1 MDLNKTKINKVG
13 IVGSGTMGSQ
23 IAALFANY
31 GIPVLLLDVETKKD
45 GFYTSEIAEAAIKRL
60 QEIKPSP
67 IINESVLELIETGN
81 TKEDMKKLNEVDWV
95 IEAVSE
101 NINIKKTVWQ
111 NISRYVDTHTI
122 LSTNTSGILISS
134 IMSSLPQKLKN
145 RFMGTHFFNPPR
157 YLKLLE
163 IIPTEATDSQII
175 ASVTEFAEN
184 VLEKGVVICKD
195 VPNFIG
201 NRLWLFSI
209 MATLKYAEKYN
220 IKPNEVDAIT
230 GSFLGR
236 PKSATFRTM
245 DIVGLD
251 VLVAICDNLIEYFE
265 GTSEKEYYEVPSYL
279 RELVKRGWIGAK
291 SGQGIY
297 RKSEFDGRNIIETI
311 DLNSFE
317 YSAYPP
323 FEPNKIL
330 SVSNIDDTGL
340 RIKKVIYDCNDNIS
354 KFVRD
359 VLLST
364 LIYTASKSNEIAYDL
379 ASVDNAMKWGFG
391 WELGP
396 FELWDILG
404 LGDSLKLMNE
414 IGMKAPQWVELLSEK
429 SNKFFEKDIREI
441 DHG

>member
-1 MDLNKTKINKVG
+1 MDLQKLKINKVG

-31 GIPVLLLDVETKKD
+31 GIPVLLLDVETEKD
-45 GFYTSEIAEAAIKRL
+45 GVYTSEIAEKAINRL
-60 QEIKPSP
+60 KEIKPSP
-67 IINESVLELIETGN
+67 IIDDTVLELIETGN
-81 TKEDMKKLNEVDWV
+81 TKEDMKMLNGVDWV

-101 NINIKKTVWQ
+101 NIKVKKDVWQ
-111 NISRYVDTHTI
+111 NISRHVDDQTI
-122 LSTNTSGILISS
+122 LSSNTSGILISS
-134 IMSSLPQKLKN
+134 IMVSLPEHLTS

-163 IIPTEATDSQII
+163 VIPTEITDSKTIDL
-175 ASVTEFAEN
+175 VTVFAEN
-184 VLEKGVVICKD
+184 VLGKGVVICKD

-209 MATLKYAEKYN
+209 MSTLKYAEKYE

-230 GSFLGR
+230 GSILGR

-251 VLVAICDNLIEYFE
+251 VLVAICDNLIEYFK
-265 GTSEKEYYEVPSYL
+265 GTSEKEYYKVPSYL
-279 RELVKRGWIGAK
+279 RELVKKGWVGAK

-297 RKSEFDGRNIIETI
+297 RKSEVDGRNVIETI
-311 DLNSFE
+311 DLNRFE
-317 YSAYPP
+317 YSVNPP
-323 FEPNKIL
+323 FESNNIL
-330 SVSNIDDTGL
+330 SISKIDNTGL
-340 RIKKVIYDCNDNIS
+340 RIKKLVYDGSDNVS

-379 ASVDNAMKWGFG
+379 ASIDKAMKWGFG

-396 FELWDILG
+396 FEIWDILG
-404 LGDSLKLMNE
+404 LNESLELME
-414 IGMKAPQWVELLSEK
+414 KIGMKAPEWVESLSKESK
-429 SNKFFEKDIREI
+429 TFY
-441 DHG
+441 

>member
-1 MDLNKTKINKVG
+1 MDLQKLKINKVG

-31 GIPVLLLDVETKKD
+31 GIPVLLLDVETEKD
-45 GFYTSEIAEAAIKRL
+45 GVYTSEIAEKAINRL
-60 QEIKPSP
+60 KEIKPSP
-67 IINESVLELIETGN
+67 IIDDTVLELIETGN
-81 TKEDMKKLNEVDWV
+81 TKEDMKMLKGVDWV

-101 NINIKKTVWQ
+101 NINVKKDVWQ
-111 NISRYVDTHTI
+111 NISRHVDDQTI
-122 LSTNTSGILISS
+122 LSSNTSGILISS
-134 IMSSLPQKLKN
+134 IMVSLPEHLTS

-163 IIPTEATDSQII
+163 VIPTEITDSKTIDL
-175 ASVTEFAEN
+175 VTIFAEN
-184 VLEKGVVICKD
+184 VLGKGVVICKD

-209 MATLKYAEKYN
+209 MSTLKYAEKYE

-230 GSFLGR
+230 GSILGR

-251 VLVAICDNLIEYFE
+251 VLVAICDNLIEYFK
-265 GTSEKEYYEVPSYL
+265 GTSEKEYYKVPSYL
-279 RELVKRGWIGAK
+279 RELVKKGWVGAK

-297 RKSEFDGRNIIETI
+297 RKSEVDGRNVIETI
-311 DLNSFE
+311 DLNRFE
-317 YSAYPP
+317 YSVNPP
-323 FEPNKIL
+323 FESNNIL
-330 SVSNIDDTGL
+330 SISKIDNTGL
-340 RIKKVIYDCNDNIS
+340 RIKKLVYDGSDNVS

-379 ASVDNAMKWGFG
+379 ASIDKAMKWGFG

-396 FELWDILG
+396 FEIWDILG
-404 LGDSLKLMNE
+404 LNESLELME
-414 IGMKAPQWVELLSEK
+414 KIGMKAPEWVESLSKESK
-429 SNKFFEKDIREI
+429 TFY
-441 DHG
+441 

>member
-1 MDLNKTKINKVG
+1 MDLQKLKINKVG

-31 GIPVLLLDVETKKD
+31 GIPVLLLDVETEKD
-45 GFYTSEIAEAAIKRL
+45 GVYTSEIAEKAINRL
-60 QEIKPSP
+60 KEIKPSP
-67 IINESVLELIETGN
+67 IIDDTVLELIETGN
-81 TKEDMKKLNEVDWV
+81 TKEDMKMLNGVDWV

-101 NINIKKTVWQ
+101 NINVKKDVWQ
-111 NISRYVDTHTI
+111 NISRHVDDQTI
-122 LSTNTSGILISS
+122 LSSNTSGILISS
-134 IMSSLPQKLKN
+134 IMVSLPEHLTS

-163 IIPTEATDSQII
+163 VIPTEITDSKTIDL
-175 ASVTEFAEN
+175 VTVFAEN
-184 VLEKGVVICKD
+184 VLGKGVVICKD

-209 MATLKYAEKYN
+209 MSTLKYAEKYE

-230 GSFLGR
+230 GSILGR

-251 VLVAICDNLIEYFE
+251 VLVAICDNLIEYFK
-265 GTSEKEYYEVPSYL
+265 GTSEKEYYKVPSYL
-279 RELVKRGWIGAK
+279 RELVKKGWVGAK

-297 RKSEFDGRNIIETI
+297 RKSEVDGRNVIETI
-311 DLNSFE
+311 DLNRFE
-317 YSAYPP
+317 YSVNPP
-323 FEPNKIL
+323 FESNNIL
-330 SVSNIDDTGL
+330 SISKIDNTGL
-340 RIKKVIYDCNDNIS
+340 RIKKLVYDGSDNVS

-379 ASVDNAMKWGFG
+379 ASIDKAMKWGFG

-396 FELWDILG
+396 FEIWDILG
-404 LGDSLKLMNE
+404 LNESLELME
-414 IGMKAPQWVELLSEK
+414 KIGMKAPEWVESLSKESK
-429 SNKFFEKDIREI
+429 TFY
-441 DHG
+441 

>member
-1 MDLNKTKINKVG
+1 MKLENSKINKVG
-13 IVGSGTMGSQ
+13 IIGSGTMGSQ

-31 GIPVLLLDVETKKD
+31 GVSVLLLDVETEKD
-45 GFYTSEIAEAAIKRL
+45 GVYTSEIAEKAIKRL
-60 QEIKPSP
+60 KEIKPSP
-67 IINESVLELIETGN
+67 IINESVLGLIETGN
-81 TKEDMKKLNEVDWV
+81 TKEHMKMLNEVDWV

-101 NINIKKTVWQ
+101 NIKIKKDVWQ
-111 NISRYVDTHTI
+111 NISRYVDARTI
-122 LSTNTSGILISS
+122 LTTNTSGILISS
-134 IMSSLPQKLKN
+134 IKSSLPRHLTS

-163 IIPTEATDSQII
+163 IIPTETTDSEVIDL
-175 ASVTEFAEN
+175 VTMFAES

-209 MATLKYAEKYN
+209 MSTLKYADKYG
-220 IKPNEVDAIT
+220 ITPNGVDAIT

-251 VLVAICDNLIEYFE
+251 VLVDICDNLMEYFK
-265 GTSEKEYYEVPSYL
+265 GTAEKEYYNVPTYL
-279 RELVKRGWIGAK
+279 RELVKRGWVGAK
-291 SGQGIY
+291 SGRGIY
-297 RKSEFDGRNIIETI
+297 KKSEVNGRNVIETI

-317 YSAYPP
+317 YSLNPP
-323 FEPNKIL
+323 FESNKIL
-330 SVSNIDDTGL
+330 SVSKIDDTGL
-340 RIKKVIYDCNDNIS
+340 RIKKLVYDGSDNIS
-354 KFVRD
+354 AFVRD

-379 ASVDNAMKWGFG
+379 GSIDKAMKWGFG

-396 FELWDILG
+396 FEIWDVLG
-404 LGDSLKLMNE
+404 LNDSLGLME
-414 IGMKAPQWVELLSEK
+414 KIGMKAPEWVESLSKESK
-429 SNKFFEKDIREI
+429 SFY
-441 DHG
+441 

>member
-1 MDLNKTKINKVG
+1 MDLQKLKINKVG

-31 GIPVLLLDVETKKD
+31 GIPVLLLDVETEKD
-45 GFYTSEIAEAAIKRL
+45 GVYTSEIAEKAINRL
-60 QEIKPSP
+60 KEIKPSP
-67 IINESVLELIETGN
+67 IIDDTVLELIETGN
-81 TKEDMKKLNEVDWV
+81 TKEDMKMLKGVDWV

-101 NINIKKTVWQ
+101 NINVKKDVWQ
-111 NISRYVDTHTI
+111 NISRHVDDQTI
-122 LSTNTSGILISS
+122 LSSNTSGILISS
-134 IMSSLPQKLKN
+134 IMVSLPEHLTS

-163 IIPTEATDSQII
+163 VIPTEITDSKTIDL
-175 ASVTEFAEN
+175 VTVFAEN
-184 VLEKGVVICKD
+184 VLGKGVVICKD

-209 MATLKYAEKYN
+209 MSTLKYAEKYE

-230 GSFLGR
+230 GSILGR

-251 VLVAICDNLIEYFE
+251 VLVAICDNLIEYFK
-265 GTSEKEYYEVPSYL
+265 GTSEKEYYKVPSYL
-279 RELVKRGWIGAK
+279 RELVKKGWVGAK

-297 RKSEFDGRNIIETI
+297 RKSEVDGRNVIETI
-311 DLNSFE
+311 DLNRFE
-317 YSAYPP
+317 YSVNPP
-323 FEPNKIL
+323 FESNNIL
-330 SVSNIDDTGL
+330 SISKIDNTGL
-340 RIKKVIYDCNDNIS
+340 RIKKLVYGGSDNVS

-379 ASVDNAMKWGFG
+379 ASIDKAMKWGFG

-396 FELWDILG
+396 FEIWDILG
-404 LGDSLKLMNE
+404 LNESLELME
-414 IGMKAPQWVELLSEK
+414 KIGMKAPEWVESLSKESK
-429 SNKFFEKDIREI
+429 TFY
-441 DHG
+441 

>member
-1 MDLNKTKINKVG
+1 MDLQKLKINKVG

-31 GIPVLLLDVETKKD
+31 GIPVLLLDVETEKD
-45 GFYTSEIAEAAIKRL
+45 GVYTSEIAEKAINRL
-60 QEIKPSP
+60 KEIKPSP
-67 IINESVLELIETGN
+67 IIDDTVLELIETGN
-81 TKEDMKKLNEVDWV
+81 TKEDMKMLKGVDWV

-101 NINIKKTVWQ
+101 NINVKKDVWQ
-111 NISRYVDTHTI
+111 NISRHVDDQTI
-122 LSTNTSGILISS
+122 LSSNTSGILISS
-134 IMSSLPQKLKN
+134 IMVSLPKHLTS

-163 IIPTEATDSQII
+163 VIPTEITDSKTIDL
-175 ASVTEFAEN
+175 VTVFAEN
-184 VLEKGVVICKD
+184 VLGKGVVICKD

-209 MATLKYAEKYN
+209 MSTLKYAEKYE

-230 GSFLGR
+230 GSILGR

-251 VLVAICDNLIEYFE
+251 VLVAICDNLIEYFK
-265 GTSEKEYYEVPSYL
+265 GTSEKEYYKVPSYL
-279 RELVKRGWIGAK
+279 RELVKKGWVGAK

-297 RKSEFDGRNIIETI
+297 RKSEVDGRNVIETI
-311 DLNSFE
+311 DLNRFE
-317 YSAYPP
+317 YSVNPP
-323 FEPNKIL
+323 FESNNIL
-330 SVSNIDDTGL
+330 SISKIDNTGL
-340 RIKKVIYDCNDNIS
+340 RIKKLVYDGSDNVS

-379 ASVDNAMKWGFG
+379 ASIDKAMKWGFG

-396 FELWDILG
+396 FEIWDILG
-404 LGDSLKLMNE
+404 LNESLELME
-414 IGMKAPQWVELLSEK
+414 KIGMKAPEWVESLSKESK
-429 SNKFFEKDIREI
+429 TFY
-441 DHG
+441 

>member
-1 MDLNKTKINKVG
+1 MDLQKLKINKVG

-31 GIPVLLLDVETKKD
+31 GIPVLLLDVETEKD
-45 GFYTSEIAEAAIKRL
+45 GVYTSEIAEKAITRL
-60 QEIKPSP
+60 KEIKPSP
-67 IINESVLELIETGN
+67 IIDDTVLELIETGN
-81 TKEDMKKLNEVDWV
+81 TKEDMKMLNGVDWV

-101 NINIKKTVWQ
+101 NIKVKKDVWQ
-111 NISRYVDTHTI
+111 NISRHVDDQTI
-122 LSTNTSGILISS
+122 LTSNTSGILISS
-134 IMSSLPQKLKN
+134 IMASLPEHLTS

-163 IIPTEATDSQII
+163 VIPTEITDSKTIDL
-175 ASVTEFAEN
+175 VTVFAEN
-184 VLEKGVVICKD
+184 VLGKGVVFCKD

-209 MATLKYAEKYN
+209 MSTLKYAEKYE

-230 GSFLGR
+230 GSILGR

-251 VLVAICDNLIEYFE
+251 VLVAICDNLIEYFK
-265 GTSEKEYYEVPSYL
+265 GTSEKEYYKFPSYL
-279 RELVKRGWIGAK
+279 RELVKKGWVGAK

-297 RKSEFDGRNIIETI
+297 RKSEVDGRNVIETI
-311 DLNSFE
+311 DLNRFE
-317 YSAYPP
+317 YSVNPP
-323 FEPNKIL
+323 FEPNNIL
-330 SVSNIDDTGL
+330 SISKIDNTGL
-340 RIKKVIYDCNDNIS
+340 RIKKLVYGGSDIVCI
-354 KFVRD
+354 FVRD

-379 ASVDNAMKWGFG
+379 ASIDKAMKWGFG

-396 FELWDILG
+396 FEIWDILG
-404 LGDSLKLMNE
+404 LNESLELME
-414 IGMKAPQWVELLSEK
+414 KIGMKAREWVESLSKESK
-429 SNKFFEKDIREI
+429 TFY
-441 DHG
+441 

>member
-1 MDLNKTKINKVG
+1 MDLQKLKINKVG

-31 GIPVLLLDVETKKD
+31 GIPVLLLDVETEKD
-45 GFYTSEIAEAAIKRL
+45 GVYTSEIAEKAINRL
-60 QEIKPSP
+60 KEIKPSP
-67 IINESVLELIETGN
+67 IIDDTVLELIETGN
-81 TKEDMKKLNEVDWV
+81 TKEDMKMLKGVDWV

-101 NINIKKTVWQ
+101 NINVKKDVWQ
-111 NISRYVDTHTI
+111 NISRHVDDQTI
-122 LSTNTSGILISS
+122 LSSNTSGILISS
-134 IMSSLPQKLKN
+134 IMVSLPEHLTS

-163 IIPTEATDSQII
+163 VIPTEITDSKTIDL
-175 ASVTEFAEN
+175 VTIFAEN
-184 VLEKGVVICKD
+184 VLGKGVVICKD

-209 MATLKYAEKYN
+209 MSTLKYAEKYE

-230 GSFLGR
+230 GSILGR

-251 VLVAICDNLIEYFE
+251 VLVAICDNLIEYFK
-265 GTSEKEYYEVPSYL
+265 GTSEKEYYKVPSYL
-279 RELVKRGWIGAK
+279 RELVKKGWVGAK

-297 RKSEFDGRNIIETI
+297 RKSEVDGRNVIETI
-311 DLNSFE
+311 DLNRFE
-317 YSAYPP
+317 YSVNPP
-323 FEPNKIL
+323 FESNNIL
-330 SVSNIDDTGL
+330 SISKIDNTGL
-340 RIKKVIYDCNDNIS
+340 RIKKLVYGGSDNVS

-379 ASVDNAMKWGFG
+379 ASIDKAMKWGFG

-396 FELWDILG
+396 FEIWDILG
-404 LGDSLKLMNE
+404 LNESLELME
-414 IGMKAPQWVELLSEK
+414 KIGMKAPEWVESLSKESK
-429 SNKFFEKDIREI
+429 TFY
-441 DHG
+441 

>member
-1 MDLNKTKINKVG
+1 MDLQKLKINKVG

-31 GIPVLLLDVETKKD
+31 GIPVLLLDVETEKD
-45 GFYTSEIAEAAIKRL
+45 GVYTSEIAEKAINRL
-60 QEIKPSP
+60 KEIKPSP
-67 IINESVLELIETGN
+67 IIDDTVLELIETGN
-81 TKEDMKKLNEVDWV
+81 TKEDMKMLNGVDWV

-101 NINIKKTVWQ
+101 NINVKKDVWQ
-111 NISRYVDTHTI
+111 NISRHVDDQTI
-122 LSTNTSGILISS
+122 LSSNTSGILISS
-134 IMSSLPQKLKN
+134 IMVSLPEHLTS

-163 IIPTEATDSQII
+163 VIPTEITDSKTIDL
-175 ASVTEFAEN
+175 VTIFAEN
-184 VLEKGVVICKD
+184 VLGKGVVICKD

-209 MATLKYAEKYN
+209 MSTLKYAEKYE

-230 GSFLGR
+230 GSILGR

-251 VLVAICDNLIEYFE
+251 VLVAICDNLIEYFK
-265 GTSEKEYYEVPSYL
+265 GTSEKEYYKVPSYL
-279 RELVKRGWIGAK
+279 RELVKKGWVGAK

-297 RKSEFDGRNIIETI
+297 RKSEVDGRNVIETI
-311 DLNSFE
+311 DLNRFE
-317 YSAYPP
+317 YSVNPP
-323 FEPNKIL
+323 FESNNIL
-330 SVSNIDDTGL
+330 SISKIDNTGL
-340 RIKKVIYDCNDNIS
+340 RIKKLVYDGSDNVS

-379 ASVDNAMKWGFG
+379 ASIDKAMKWGFG

-396 FELWDILG
+396 FEIWDILG
-404 LGDSLKLMNE
+404 LNESLELME
-414 IGMKAPQWVELLSEK
+414 KIGMKAPEWVESLSKESK
-429 SNKFFEKDIREI
+429 TFY
-441 DHG
+441 

>member
-1 MDLNKTKINKVG
+1 MDLQKLKINKVG

-31 GIPVLLLDVETKKD
+31 GIPVLLLDVETEKD
-45 GFYTSEIAEAAIKRL
+45 GVYTSEIAEKAINRL
-60 QEIKPSP
+60 KEIKPSP
-67 IINESVLELIETGN
+67 IIDDTVLELIETGN
-81 TKEDMKKLNEVDWV
+81 TKEDMKMLKGVDWV

-101 NINIKKTVWQ
+101 NINVKKDVWQ
-111 NISRYVDTHTI
+111 NISRHVDDQTI
-122 LSTNTSGILISS
+122 LSSNTSGILISS
-134 IMSSLPQKLKN
+134 IMVSLPEHLTS

-163 IIPTEATDSQII
+163 VIPTEITDSKTIDL
-175 ASVTEFAEN
+175 VTVFAEN
-184 VLEKGVVICKD
+184 VLGKGVVICKD

-209 MATLKYAEKYN
+209 MSTLKYAEKYE

-230 GSFLGR
+230 GSILGR

-251 VLVAICDNLIEYFE
+251 VLVAICDNLIEYFK
-265 GTSEKEYYEVPSYL
+265 GTSDKEYYKVPSYL
-279 RELVKRGWIGAK
+279 RELVKKGWVGAK

-297 RKSEFDGRNIIETI
+297 RKSEVDGRNVIETI
-311 DLNSFE
+311 DLNRFE
-317 YSAYPP
+317 YSVNPP
-323 FEPNKIL
+323 FESNNIL
-330 SVSNIDDTGL
+330 SISKIDNTGL
-340 RIKKVIYDCNDNIS
+340 RIKKLVYDGSDNVS

-379 ASVDNAMKWGFG
+379 ASIDKAMKWGFG

-396 FELWDILG
+396 FEIWDILG
-404 LGDSLKLMNE
+404 LNESLELME
-414 IGMKAPQWVELLSEK
+414 KIGMKAPEWVESLSKESK
-429 SNKFFEKDIREI
+429 TFY
-441 DHG
+441 

>member
-1 MDLNKTKINKVG
+1 MDLQKLKINKVG

-31 GIPVLLLDVETKKD
+31 GIPVLLLDVETEKD
-45 GFYTSEIAEAAIKRL
+45 GVYTSEIAEKAINRL
-60 QEIKPSP
+60 KEIKPSP
-67 IINESVLELIETGN
+67 IIDDTVLELIETGN
-81 TKEDMKKLNEVDWV
+81 TKEDMKMLNGVDWV

-101 NINIKKTVWQ
+101 NIKVKKDVWQ
-111 NISRYVDTHTI
+111 NISRHVDDQTI
-122 LSTNTSGILISS
+122 LSSNTSGILISS
-134 IMSSLPQKLKN
+134 IMASLPEHLTS

-163 IIPTEATDSQII
+163 VIPTEITDSKAIDL
-175 ASVTEFAEN
+175 VTIFAEN
-184 VLEKGVVICKD
+184 VLGKGVVICKD

-209 MATLKYAEKYN
+209 MSTLKYAEKYE

-230 GSFLGR
+230 GSILGR

-251 VLVAICDNLIEYFE
+251 VLVAICDNLIEYFK
-265 GTSEKEYYEVPSYL
+265 GTSEKEYYKVPSYL
-279 RELVKRGWIGAK
+279 RELVKKGWVGAK

-297 RKSEFDGRNIIETI
+297 RKSEVDGRNVIETI
-311 DLNSFE
+311 DLNRFE
-317 YSAYPP
+317 YSVNPP
-323 FEPNKIL
+323 FESNNIL
-330 SVSNIDDTGL
+330 SISKIDNTGL
-340 RIKKVIYDCNDNIS
+340 RIKKLVYDGSDNVS

-379 ASVDNAMKWGFG
+379 ASIDKAMKWGFG

-396 FELWDILG
+396 FEIWDILG
-404 LGDSLKLMNE
+404 LNESLELME
-414 IGMKAPQWVELLSEK
+414 KIGMKAPEWVESLSKESK
-429 SNKFFEKDIREI
+429 TFY
-441 DHG
+441 

>member
-1 MDLNKTKINKVG
+1 LDLEKLKINKVG

-31 GIPVLLLDVETKKD
+31 GIPVLLLDVETEKD
-45 GFYTSEIAEAAIKRL
+45 GVYTSEIAEKAIKRL
-60 QEIKPSP
+60 KEIKPSP
-67 IINESVLELIETGN
+67 IIDDSVLELIETGN
-81 TKEDMKKLNEVDWV
+81 TKEDMKMLNDVDWV

-101 NINIKKTVWQ
+101 NINVKKDVWQ
-111 NISRYVDTHTI
+111 NISRHVDDQTI

-134 IMSSLPQKLKN
+134 IMTSLPEHLTS

-163 IIPTEATDSQII
+163 VIPTEITDSKTIDL
-175 ASVTEFAEN
+175 VTIFAEN
-184 VLEKGVVICKD
+184 VLGKGVVICKD

-209 MATLKYAEKYN
+209 MSTLKYAEKYE

-230 GSFLGR
+230 GSILGR

-251 VLVAICDNLIEYFE
+251 VLVAICDNLIEYFK
-265 GTSEKEYYEVPSYL
+265 GTSEKEYYKVPSYL
-279 RELVKRGWIGAK
+279 RELVKKGWVGAK

-297 RKSEFDGRNIIETI
+297 RKSEVDGRNVIETI
-311 DLNSFE
+311 DLNHFE
-317 YSAYPP
+317 YSANPP
-323 FEPNKIL
+323 FESKKIL
-330 SVSNIDDTGL
+330 SVSKIDDAGL
-340 RIKKVIYDCNDNIS
+340 RIKKLVYDGSDNVS
-354 KFVRD
+354 EFVRD

-379 ASVDNAMKWGFG
+379 ASIDKAMKWGFG

-396 FELWDILG
+396 FEIWDILG
-404 LGDSLKLMNE
+404 LNESLELME
-414 IGMKAPQWVELLSEK
+414 KIGMKAPEWVESLSKESK
-429 SNKFFEKDIREI
+429 TFY
-441 DHG
+441 

>member
-1 MDLNKTKINKVG
+1 MDIEKLKINKVG

-31 GIPVLLLDVETKKD
+31 GIPVLLLDVETEKD
-45 GFYTSEIAEAAIKRL
+45 GVYTSEIAEKAIKRL
-60 QEIKPSP
+60 KEIKPSP
-67 IINESVLELIETGN
+67 IIDDSVLELIETGN
-81 TKEDMKKLNEVDWV
+81 TKEDMKMLNDVDWV

-101 NINIKKTVWQ
+101 NINVKKDVWQ
-111 NISRYVDTHTI
+111 NISRHVDDQTI

-134 IMSSLPQKLKN
+134 IMASLPEHLTSG
-145 RFMGTHFFNPPR
+145 FMGTHFFNPPR

-163 IIPTEATDSQII
+163 VIPTEITDSKTID
-175 ASVTEFAEN
+175 SVTMFAEN
-184 VLEKGVVICKD
+184 VLGKGVVICKD

-209 MATLKYAEKYN
+209 MSTLKYADKYE

-230 GSFLGR
+230 GSLLGR

-251 VLVAICDNLIEYFE
+251 VLVDICDNLIEYFK
-265 GTSEKEYYEVPSYL
+265 GTSEKEYYKVPSYL
-279 RELVKRGWIGAK
+279 KELVKRGWVGAK

-297 RKSEFDGRNIIETI
+297 RKSEANGRNVIETI
-311 DLNSFE
+311 DLNRFE
-317 YSAYPP
+317 YSVNPP
-323 FEPNKIL
+323 FESNKIL
-330 SVSNIDDTGL
+330 SVSKIDDTGL
-340 RIKKVIYDCNDNIS
+340 RIKKLVYDGSDNVS
-354 KFVRD
+354 QFVRD

-379 ASVDNAMKWGFG
+379 ASIDKAMKWGFG

-396 FELWDILG
+396 FEIWDILG
-404 LGDSLKLMNE
+404 LNESLELMRK
-414 IGMKAPQWVELLSEK
+414 IGMKAPKWVESLSKESK
-429 SNKFFEKDIREI
+429 TFY
-441 DHG
+441 

>member
-1 MDLNKTKINKVG
+1 MDLQKLKINKVG

-31 GIPVLLLDVETKKD
+31 GIPVLLLDVETEKD
-45 GFYTSEIAEAAIKRL
+45 GVYTSEIAEKAINRL
-60 QEIKPSP
+60 KEIKPSP
-67 IINESVLELIETGN
+67 IIDDTVLELIETGN
-81 TKEDMKKLNEVDWV
+81 TKEDMKMLKGVDWV

-101 NINIKKTVWQ
+101 NINVKKDVWQ
-111 NISRYVDTHTI
+111 NISRHVDDQTI
-122 LSTNTSGILISS
+122 LSSNTSGILISS
-134 IMSSLPQKLKN
+134 IMVSLPEHLTS

-163 IIPTEATDSQII
+163 VIPTEITDSKTIDL
-175 ASVTEFAEN
+175 VTVFAEN
-184 VLEKGVVICKD
+184 VLGKGVVICKD

-209 MATLKYAEKYN
+209 MSTLKYAEKYE

-230 GSFLGR
+230 GSILGR

-251 VLVAICDNLIEYFE
+251 VLVAICDNLIEYFK
-265 GTSEKEYYEVPSYL
+265 GTSEKEYYKVPSYL
-279 RELVKRGWIGAK
+279 RELVKKGWVGAK

-297 RKSEFDGRNIIETI
+297 RKSEVDGRNVIETI
-311 DLNSFE
+311 DLNRFE
-317 YSAYPP
+317 YSVNPP
-323 FEPNKIL
+323 FESNNIL
-330 SVSNIDDTGL
+330 SISKIDNTGL
-340 RIKKVIYDCNDNIS
+340 RIKKLVYDGSDNVS

-379 ASVDNAMKWGFG
+379 ASIDKAMKWGFG

-396 FELWDILG
+396 FEIWDILG
-404 LGDSLKLMNE
+404 LNESLELME
-414 IGMKAPQWVELLSEK
+414 KIGMKAPEWVESLSKESK
-429 SNKFFEKDIREI
+429 TFY
-441 DHG
+441 

>member
-1 MDLNKTKINKVG
+1 MDLQKLKINKVG

-31 GIPVLLLDVETKKD
+31 GIPVLLLDVETEKD
-45 GFYTSEIAEAAIKRL
+45 GVYTSEIAEKAITRL
-60 QEIKPSP
+60 KEIKPSP
-67 IINESVLELIETGN
+67 IIDDTVLELIETGN
-81 TKEDMKKLNEVDWV
+81 TKEDMKMLNGVDWV

-101 NINIKKTVWQ
+101 NINVKKDVWQ
-111 NISRYVDTHTI
+111 NISRHVDDQTI
-122 LSTNTSGILISS
+122 LSSNTSGILISS
-134 IMSSLPQKLKN
+134 IMVSLPKHLTS

-163 IIPTEATDSQII
+163 VIPTEITDSKTIDL
-175 ASVTEFAEN
+175 VTVFAEN
-184 VLEKGVVICKD
+184 VLGKGVVICKD

-209 MATLKYAEKYN
+209 MSTLKYAEKYE

-230 GSFLGR
+230 GSILGR

-251 VLVAICDNLIEYFE
+251 VLVAICDNLIEYFK
-265 GTSEKEYYEVPSYL
+265 GTSEKEYYKVPSYL
-279 RELVKRGWIGAK
+279 RELVKKGWVGAK

-297 RKSEFDGRNIIETI
+297 RKSEVDGRNVIETI
-311 DLNSFE
+311 DLNRFE
-317 YSAYPP
+317 YSVNPP
-323 FEPNKIL
+323 FESNNIL
-330 SVSNIDDTGL
+330 SISKIDNTGL
-340 RIKKVIYDCNDNIS
+340 RIKKLVYDGSDNVS

-379 ASVDNAMKWGFG
+379 ASIDKAMKWGFG

-396 FELWDILG
+396 FEIWDILG
-404 LGDSLKLMNE
+404 LNESLELME
-414 IGMKAPQWVELLSEK
+414 KIGMKAPEWVESLSKESK
-429 SNKFFEKDIREI
+429 TFY
-441 DHG
+441 

>member
-1 MDLNKTKINKVG
+1 MDLQKLKINKVG

-31 GIPVLLLDVETKKD
+31 GIPVLLLDVETEKD
-45 GFYTSEIAEAAIKRL
+45 GVYTSEIAEKAINRL
-60 QEIKPSP
+60 KEIKPSP
-67 IINESVLELIETGN
+67 IIDDTVLELIETGN
-81 TKEDMKKLNEVDWV
+81 TKEDMKMLNGVDWV

-101 NINIKKTVWQ
+101 NIKVKKDVWQ
-111 NISRYVDTHTI
+111 NISRHVDDQTI
-122 LSTNTSGILISS
+122 LSSNTSGILISS
-134 IMSSLPQKLKN
+134 IMVSLPKHLTS

-163 IIPTEATDSQII
+163 VIPTEITDSKTIDL
-175 ASVTEFAEN
+175 VTVFAEN
-184 VLEKGVVICKD
+184 VLGKGVVICKD

-209 MATLKYAEKYN
+209 MSTLKYAEKYE

-230 GSFLGR
+230 GSILGR

-251 VLVAICDNLIEYFE
+251 VLVAICDNLIEYFK
-265 GTSEKEYYEVPSYL
+265 GTSEKEYYKVPSYL
-279 RELVKRGWIGAK
+279 RELVKKGWVGAK

-297 RKSEFDGRNIIETI
+297 RKSEVDGRNVIETI
-311 DLNSFE
+311 DLNRFE
-317 YSAYPP
+317 YSVNPP
-323 FEPNKIL
+323 FESNNIL
-330 SVSNIDDTGL
+330 SISKIDNTGL
-340 RIKKVIYDCNDNIS
+340 RIKKLVYGGSDNVS

-379 ASVDNAMKWGFG
+379 ASIDKAMKWGFG

-396 FELWDILG
+396 FEIWDILG
-404 LGDSLKLMNE
+404 LNESLELME
-414 IGMKAPQWVELLSEK
+414 KIGMKAPEWVESLSKESK
-429 SNKFFEKDIREI
+429 TFY
-441 DHG
+441 

>member
-1 MDLNKTKINKVG
+1 MDLQKLKINKVG

-31 GIPVLLLDVETKKD
+31 GIPVLLLDVETEKD
-45 GFYTSEIAEAAIKRL
+45 GVYTSEIAEKAINRL
-60 QEIKPSP
+60 KEIKPSP
-67 IINESVLELIETGN
+67 IIDDTVLELIETGN
-81 TKEDMKKLNEVDWV
+81 TKEDMKMLKGVDWV

-101 NINIKKTVWQ
+101 NINVKKDVWQ
-111 NISRYVDTHTI
+111 NISRHVDDQTI
-122 LSTNTSGILISS
+122 LSSNTSGILISS
-134 IMSSLPQKLKN
+134 IMVSLPKHLTS

-163 IIPTEATDSQII
+163 VIPTEITDSKTIDL
-175 ASVTEFAEN
+175 VTIFAEN
-184 VLEKGVVICKD
+184 VLGKGVVICKD

-209 MATLKYAEKYN
+209 MSTLKYAEKYE

-230 GSFLGR
+230 GSILGR

-251 VLVAICDNLIEYFE
+251 VLVAICDNLIEYFK
-265 GTSEKEYYEVPSYL
+265 GTSEKEYYKVPSYL
-279 RELVKRGWIGAK
+279 RELVKKGWVGAK

-297 RKSEFDGRNIIETI
+297 RKSEVDGRNVIETI
-311 DLNSFE
+311 DLNRFE
-317 YSAYPP
+317 YSVNPP
-323 FEPNKIL
+323 FESNNIL
-330 SVSNIDDTGL
+330 SISKIDNTGL
-340 RIKKVIYDCNDNIS
+340 RIKKLVYGGSDNVS

-379 ASVDNAMKWGFG
+379 ASIDKAMKWGFG

-396 FELWDILG
+396 FEIWDILG
-404 LGDSLKLMNE
+404 LNESLELME
-414 IGMKAPQWVELLSEK
+414 KIGMKAPEWVESLSKESK
-429 SNKFFEKDIREI
+429 TFY
-441 DHG
+441 

>member
-1 MDLNKTKINKVG
+1 MDLQKLKINKVG

-31 GIPVLLLDVETKKD
+31 GIPVLLLDVETEKD
-45 GFYTSEIAEAAIKRL
+45 GVYTSEIAEKAINRL
-60 QEIKPSP
+60 KEIKPSP
-67 IINESVLELIETGN
+67 IIDDAVLELIETGN
-81 TKEDMKKLNEVDWV
+81 TKEDMKMLKGVDWV

-101 NINIKKTVWQ
+101 NINVKKDVWQ
-111 NISRYVDTHTI
+111 NISRHVDDQTI
-122 LSTNTSGILISS
+122 LSSNTSGILISS
-134 IMSSLPQKLKN
+134 IMVSLPEHLTS

-163 IIPTEATDSQII
+163 VIPTEITDSKTIDL
-175 ASVTEFAEN
+175 VTVFAEN
-184 VLEKGVVICKD
+184 VLGKGVVICKD

-209 MATLKYAEKYN
+209 MSTLKYAEKYE

-230 GSFLGR
+230 GSILGR

-251 VLVAICDNLIEYFE
+251 VLVAICDNLIEYFK
-265 GTSEKEYYEVPSYL
+265 GTSEKEYYKVPSYL
-279 RELVKRGWIGAK
+279 RELVKKGWVGAK

-297 RKSEFDGRNIIETI
+297 RKSEVDGRNVIETI
-311 DLNSFE
+311 DLNRFE
-317 YSAYPP
+317 YSVNPP
-323 FEPNKIL
+323 FESNNIL
-330 SVSNIDDTGL
+330 SISKIDNTGL
-340 RIKKVIYDCNDNIS
+340 RIKKLVYGGSDNVS

-379 ASVDNAMKWGFG
+379 ASIDKAMKWGFG

-396 FELWDILG
+396 FEIWDILG
-404 LGDSLKLMNE
+404 LNESLELME
-414 IGMKAPQWVELLSEK
+414 KIGMKAPEWVESLSKESK
-429 SNKFFEKDIREI
+429 TFY
-441 DHG
+441 

>member
-1 MDLNKTKINKVG
+1 MDLQKLKINKVG

-31 GIPVLLLDVETKKD
+31 GIPVLLLDVETEKD
-45 GFYTSEIAEAAIKRL
+45 GVYTSEIAEKAINRL
-60 QEIKPSP
+60 KEIKPSP
-67 IINESVLELIETGN
+67 IIDDTVLELIETGN
-81 TKEDMKKLNEVDWV
+81 TKEDMKMLNGVDWV

-101 NINIKKTVWQ
+101 NIKVKKDVWQ
-111 NISRYVDTHTI
+111 NISRHVDDQTI
-122 LSTNTSGILISS
+122 LSSNTSGILISS
-134 IMSSLPQKLKN
+134 IMVSLPEHLTS

-163 IIPTEATDSQII
+163 VIPTEITDSKTIDL
-175 ASVTEFAEN
+175 VTMFAEN
-184 VLEKGVVICKD
+184 VLGKGVVICKD

-209 MATLKYAEKYN
+209 MSTLKYAEKYE

-230 GSFLGR
+230 GSILGR

-251 VLVAICDNLIEYFE
+251 VLVAICDNLIEYFK
-265 GTSEKEYYEVPSYL
+265 GTSEKEYYKVPSYL
-279 RELVKRGWIGAK
+279 RELVKKGWVGAK

-297 RKSEFDGRNIIETI
+297 RKSEVDGRNVIETI
-311 DLNSFE
+311 DLNRFE
-317 YSAYPP
+317 YSVNPR
-323 FEPNKIL
+323 FEPNNIL
-330 SVSNIDDTGL
+330 SISKIDNTGL
-340 RIKKVIYDCNDNIS
+340 RIKKLVYGGSDNVS

-379 ASVDNAMKWGFG
+379 ASIDKAMKWGFG

-396 FELWDILG
+396 FEIWDILG
-404 LGDSLKLMNE
+404 LNESLELME
-414 IGMKAPQWVELLSEK
+414 KIGMKAPEWVESLSKESK
-429 SNKFFEKDIREI
+429 TFY
-441 DHG
+441 

>member
-1 MDLNKTKINKVG
+1 MDLQKLKINKVG

-31 GIPVLLLDVETKKD
+31 GIPVLLLDVETEKD
-45 GFYTSEIAEAAIKRL
+45 GVYTSEIAEKAINRL
-60 QEIKPSP
+60 KEIKPSP
-67 IINESVLELIETGN
+67 IIDDTVLELIETGN
-81 TKEDMKKLNEVDWV
+81 TKEDMKMLNGVDWV

-101 NINIKKTVWQ
+101 NIKVKKDVWQ
-111 NISRYVDTHTI
+111 NISRHIDDQTI
-122 LSTNTSGILISS
+122 LSSNTSGILISS
-134 IMSSLPQKLKN
+134 IMVSLPKHLTS

-163 IIPTEATDSQII
+163 VIPTEITDSKTIDL
-175 ASVTEFAEN
+175 VTVFAEN
-184 VLEKGVVICKD
+184 VLGKGVVICKD

-209 MATLKYAEKYN
+209 MSTLKYAEKYE

-230 GSFLGR
+230 GSILGR

-251 VLVAICDNLIEYFE
+251 VLVAICDNLIEYFK
-265 GTSEKEYYEVPSYL
+265 GTSEKEYYKVPSYL
-279 RELVKRGWIGAK
+279 RELVKKGWVGAK

-297 RKSEFDGRNIIETI
+297 RKSEVDGRNVIETI
-311 DLNSFE
+311 DLNRFE
-317 YSAYPP
+317 YSVNPP
-323 FEPNKIL
+323 FESNNIL
-330 SVSNIDDTGL
+330 SISKIDNTGL
-340 RIKKVIYDCNDNIS
+340 RIKKLVYDGSDNVS

-379 ASVDNAMKWGFG
+379 ASIDKAMKWGFG

-396 FELWDILG
+396 FEIWDILG
-404 LGDSLKLMNE
+404 LNESLELME
-414 IGMKAPQWVELLSEK
+414 KIGMKAPEWVESLSKESK
-429 SNKFFEKDIREI
+429 TFY
-441 DHG
+441 